1 MESNSGGN
9 SNVAVG
15 FQALS
20 NNLGGDLNTAI
31 GTGALLGCANADSNT
46 AIGAYANVSNSSITR
61 ATAVGHLAIVDQN
74 RKVRIGSTTIA
85 NIEGQVAFSYPSD
98 GRFKSNI
105 REDDIVGLAFIQ
117 KLRPV
122 VYNFDTRR
130 FTQFLTKNMPDSLA
144 AHYLADDFGPST
156 AIRQSG
162 FIAQEVEQAAK
173 EVGYDFNGVHVPAD
187 ENDNYSLAYAQFVV
201 PLVKGMQEQQAMIE
215 TRDAEVEALKSQLAA
230 QQAQLQELSDRV
242 QKMAQTCCPGTG
254 TPAQGGT
261 KADAPAT
268 GAASDPATPAHPVEV
283 FPNPSLG
290 RFSVRIAPLE
300 TGHFEVFD
308 QRGVQVHRQALA
320 AGQTEYT
327 IDLSGQAVGSYL
339 LRLHSHCGVVATKQ
353 LVVQ

>member
-1 MESNSGGN
+1 MGGYSIVN
-9 SNVAVG
+9 ASDKVRFG
-15 FQALS
+15 
-20 NNLGGDLNTAI
+20 NTAI
-31 GTGALLGCANADSNT
+31 T
-46 AIGAYANVSNSSITR
+46 A
-61 ATAVGHLAIVDQN
+61 
-74 RKVRIGSTTIA
+74 
-85 NIEGQVAFSYPSD
+85 IEGQVPYTNPSD

-105 REDDIVGLAFIQ
+105 REDEVQGLAFIQ

-215 TRDAEVEALKSQLAA
+215 S
-230 QQAQLQELSDRV
+230 QQAQIAELQALVRTLT
-242 QKMAQTCCPGTG
+242 QTCCPGSSG
-254 TPAQGGT
+254 VPAQGGT
-261 KADAPAT
+261 KADTPAN
-268 GAASDPATPAHPVEV
+268 GSVSDPAAPAHPTEV
-283 FPNPSLG
+283 FPNPSEG
-290 RFSVRIAPLE
+290 RFTMRIAPLE
-300 TGHFEVFD
+300 QGHWEVFD
-308 QRGVQVHRQALA
+308 QHGQQVLRQALTP
-320 AGQTEYT
+320 GQTEYT
-327 IDLSGQAVGSYL
+327 IDLSGKASGSYL